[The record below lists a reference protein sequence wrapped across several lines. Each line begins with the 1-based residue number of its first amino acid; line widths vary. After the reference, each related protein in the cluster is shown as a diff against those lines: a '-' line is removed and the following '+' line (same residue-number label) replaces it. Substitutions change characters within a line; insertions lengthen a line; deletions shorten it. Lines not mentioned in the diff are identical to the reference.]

1 MLSGVEWGEYR
12 IGDLFER
19 VSTLKLPYKAKD
31 LPSSPEGEFDLPCL
45 TSSFMNQ
52 GLNYYVPKSG
62 ATILQSVISIP
73 SNSDVYRAYYQ
84 SAPFTV
90 LSDAYAI
97 RWIYEEGHPSSEL
110 YLFLVS
116 CINKV
121 TDLPIYSYKN
131 KLGGWNVV
139 RKKYIQLP
147 TRDGKI
153 DFEFM
158 ERFVAELKAQRV
170 ADLKAYLTVTGFSDY
185 TLTPEEQQAIQHFQ
199 EGSLQWR
206 DYRLGDLFEIRTAPS
221 IDEGKLSLQKCSQ
234 DDLIEFV
241 GRTAVDN
248 GVKGY
253 CEEQSFRPCPPNV
266 ISVSQIGTIVA
277 QLRRSCWYAS
287 QNMFVLTPRPHQ
299 EKLVSLFGVGA
310 INRALSGSF
319 DSGYSN
325 YPTLKT
331 LPNVVIQLPTS
342 SDKLDYTQMETFI
355 RAIKKL
361 VIRDVVLYA
370 DQELASTEQVINQ

>member
-153 DFEFM
+153 NFEFM

-170 ADLKAYLTVTGFSDY
+170 AELKAYLTVTGLSDY

-199 EGSLQWR
+199 EDNLQWH
-206 DYRLGDLFEIRTAPS
+206 DYRLGDLFE
-221 IDEGKLSLQKCSQ
+221 
-234 DDLIEFV
+234 
-241 GRTAVDN
+241 
-248 GVKGY
+248 VKGTL
-253 CEEQSFRPCPPNV
+253 SFNKEAL
-266 ISVSQIGTIVA
+266 VSGAEYDYVTRTSQNQGILQTTAFVNKENLNEAGTWSLGLL
-277 QLRRSCWYAS
+277 QMDFFYRKRQWYAG
-287 QNMFVLTPRPHQ
+287 QFVRKVVFKEQLP
-299 EKLVSLFGVGA
+299 
-310 INRALSGSF
+310 SGSIHF
-319 DSGYSN
+319 FTTVLNALKPKLLSVLVRDVNKTFLDSY
-325 YPTLKT
+325 
-331 LPNVVIQLPTS
+331 IQLPVS
-342 SDKLDYTQMETFI
+342 SDKPDYTQMETFI
-355 RAIKKL
+355 RAIEKL

-370 DQELASTEQVINQ
+370 DRELAATQQVINQ

>member
-1 MLSGVEWGEYR
+1 MLEGVEWGEYR

-31 LPSSPEGEFDLPCL
+31 LPSCPEGEFNLPCL

-52 GLNYYVPKSG
+52 GLNYYVPESG

-97 RWIYEEGHPSSEL
+97 RWIYEGGHPSSEL

-139 RKKYIQLP
+139 RTKYIQLP
-147 TRDGKI
+147 TRDGEI
-153 DFEFM
+153 DFVFM
-158 ERFVAELKAQRV
+158 EKFVAELKAQRV
-170 ADLKAYLTVTGFSDY
+170 AELKAYLTVTGLSDY

-199 EGSLQWR
+199 EGNLQWR
-206 DYRLGDLFEIRTAPS
+206 DYRLGDLFGEATRGKRLKSDDRIAGSLPFVTAGETDMGVSAFIGNSVEVFPANTIT
-221 IDEGKLSLQKCSQ
+221 IDMFGSTKYRNYSYGADDHVAVVHTQALPKHAVCFITTAIHKVANAGAFHYGRNFYAKDAAPLHISLLSK
-234 DDLIEFV
+234 
-241 GRTAVDN
+241 
-248 GVKGY
+248 
-253 CEEQSFRPCPPNV
+253 
-266 ISVSQIGTIVA
+266 
-277 QLRRSCWYAS
+277 
-287 QNMFVLTPRPHQ
+287 
-299 EKLVSLFGVGA
+299 
-310 INRALSGSF
+310 SGE
-319 DSGYSN
+319 
-325 YPTLKT
+325 P
-331 LPNVVIQLPTS
+331 
-342 SDKLDYTQMETFI
+342 DYTQMETFI
-355 RAIKKL
+355 RAIEKL

-370 DQELASTEQVINQ
+370 DRELAATKEVIEKEY

>member
-97 RWIYEEGHPSSEL
+97 RWIYEGGHPSSEL

-147 TRDGKI
+147 TRDGAI
-153 DFEFM
+153 DFMFM

-170 ADLKAYLTVTGFSDY
+170 AELKAYLTVTGLSDY
-185 TLTPEEQQAIQHFQ
+185 TLTPEEQQAIQDFQ
-199 EGSLQWR
+199 EGNLQWR
-206 DYRLGDLFEIRTAPS
+206 DYRLGDLFEIRPTKS
-221 IDEGKLSLQKCSQ
+221 YKYTNRDLFSFEGDTPVVTNTSLNNGISGTVGLPPTEEGGIITYSDTTTSEAIFYQ
-234 DDLIEFV
+234 DKPFV
-241 GRTAVDN
+241 GYSHIQGLYPRVYKDIWVESTLLYVVVA
-248 GVKGY
+248 
-253 CEEQSFRPCPPNV
+253 FRK
-266 ISVSQIGTIVA
+266 VA
-277 QLRRSCWYAS
+277 HNKFDYGNKFNRNIAS
-287 QNMFVLTPRPHQ
+287 NM
-299 EKLVSLFGVGA
+299 
-310 INRALSGSF
+310 
-319 DSGYSN
+319 Y
-325 YPTLKT
+325 
-331 LPNVVIQLPTS
+331 IQLPTS
-342 SDKLDYTQMETFI
+342 SDKLDYAQMETFI
-355 RAIKKL
+355 RAIEKL
-361 VIRDVVLYA
+361 VIQDVVLYA
-370 DQELASTEQVINQ
+370 DRELAATQQVINQ

>member
-31 LPSSPEGEFDLPCL
+31 LPSSPEGEFNLPCL

-84 SAPFTV
+84 PAPFTV

-97 RWIYEEGHPSSEL
+97 RWVYEGGRPSNEL

-153 DFEFM
+153 DFMFM

-170 ADLKAYLTVTGFSDY
+170 AELKAYLAVTGLSDY

-199 EGSLQWR
+199 EGNLQWG
-206 DYRLGDLFEIRTAPS
+206 DYRLGDLFGEATRGKRLKSDDRIAGSLPFVTAGEAEMGISAFIGNSVEVFPANTIT
-221 IDEGKLSLQKCSQ
+221 IDMFGSTKYRNYSYGADDHVAIVHTQALPKHAVCFITTAIHKVANAGAFHYGRNFYAKDAAPLHISLLSK
-234 DDLIEFV
+234 
-241 GRTAVDN
+241 
-248 GVKGY
+248 
-253 CEEQSFRPCPPNV
+253 
-266 ISVSQIGTIVA
+266 
-277 QLRRSCWYAS
+277 
-287 QNMFVLTPRPHQ
+287 
-299 EKLVSLFGVGA
+299 
-310 INRALSGSF
+310 SGE
-319 DSGYSN
+319 
-325 YPTLKT
+325 P
-331 LPNVVIQLPTS
+331 
-342 SDKLDYTQMETFI
+342 DYTQMETFI
-355 RAIKKL
+355 RAIEKL

-370 DQELASTEQVINQ
+370 DRELAATQQVINQ

>member
-97 RWIYEEGHPSSEL
+97 RWIYEGGHPSSEL

-147 TRDGKI
+147 TRDGAI
-153 DFEFM
+153 DFMFM

-170 ADLKAYLTVTGFSDY
+170 AELKAQRVAELKAYLTVTGLSDY
-185 TLTPEEQQAIQHFQ
+185 TLTPEEQQAIQDFQ
-199 EGSLQWR
+199 EGNLQWR
-206 DYRLGDLFEIRTAPS
+206 DYRLGDLFGEATRGKRLKSDDRIAGSLPFVTAGEAETGVSAFIGNSVEVFPANTIT
-221 IDEGKLSLQKCSQ
+221 IDMFGSTKYRNYSYGADDHVAVVHTQALPKHAVCFITTAIHKVANAGAFHYGRNFYAKDAAPLHISLLS
-234 DDLIEFV
+234 
-241 GRTAVDN
+241 
-248 GVKGY
+248 
-253 CEEQSFRPCPPNV
+253 
-266 ISVSQIGTIVA
+266 
-277 QLRRSCWYAS
+277 RSGE
-287 QNMFVLTPRPHQ
+287 P
-299 EKLVSLFGVGA
+299 
-310 INRALSGSF
+310 
-319 DSGYSN
+319 
-325 YPTLKT
+325 
-331 LPNVVIQLPTS
+331 
-342 SDKLDYTQMETFI
+342 DYTQMETFI
-355 RAIKKL
+355 RAIEKL

-370 DQELASTEQVINQ
+370 DRELSATQQVINQ

>member
-31 LPSSPEGEFDLPCL
+31 LPSSPEGEFNLPCL

-97 RWIYEEGHPSSEL
+97 RWIYEGGHPSSEL

-147 TRDGKI
+147 TRDGRI

-170 ADLKAYLTVTGFSDY
+170 AELKAYLTVTGLSDY
-185 TLTPEEQQAIQHFQ
+185 TLTPQEQQAIQHFQ
-199 EGSLQWR
+199 EGNLQWH
-206 DYRLGDLFEIRTAPS
+206 DYRLGDLFE
-221 IDEGKLSLQKCSQ
+221 
-234 DDLIEFV
+234 
-241 GRTAVDN
+241 
-248 GVKGY
+248 VKGTL
-253 CEEQSFRPCPPNV
+253 SFNKEAL
-266 ISVSQIGTIVA
+266 VSGAEYDYVTRTSQNQGILQTTAFVNKENLNEAGTWSLGLL
-277 QLRRSCWYAS
+277 QMDFFYRKRQWYAG
-287 QNMFVLTPRPHQ
+287 QFVRKVVFKEQLP
-299 EKLVSLFGVGA
+299 
-310 INRALSGSF
+310 SGSIHF
-319 DSGYSN
+319 FTTVLNALKPKLLSVLVRDVNKTFLDSY
-325 YPTLKT
+325 
-331 LPNVVIQLPTS
+331 IQLPVS
-342 SDKLDYTQMETFI
+342 SDKPDYTQMETFI
-355 RAIKKL
+355 RAIEKL

-370 DQELASTEQVINQ
+370 DRELAATQQVINQ

>member
-97 RWIYEEGHPSSEL
+97 RWIYEGGHPSSEL

-153 DFEFM
+153 DFMFM
-158 ERFVAELKAQRV
+158 ERFVAELKA
-170 ADLKAYLTVTGFSDY
+170 YLTVTGLSDY

-199 EGSLQWR
+199 EGNLQWH
-206 DYRLGDLFEIRTAPS
+206 DYRLTSVFEVKNASNILSSEVVAGSGSTPYLCASRENNAVS
-221 IDEGKLSLQKCSQ
+221 SYVSYKDEMLSEGNCIFIGGKT
-234 DDLIEFV
+234 FV
-241 GRTAVDN
+241 VT
-248 GVKGY
+248 Y
-253 CEEQSFRPCPPNV
+253 
-266 ISVSQIGTIVA
+266 
-277 QLRRSCWYAS
+277 
-287 QNMFVLTPRPHQ
+287 Q
-299 EKLVSLFGVGA
+299 EKDFLSNDSHNLILRLYETEHRTKRKQLYLTTCIDKSLRHRYSWG
-310 INRALSGSF
+310 
-319 DSGYSN
+319 DSISN
-325 YPTLKT
+325 KKIQTDKVT
-331 LPNVVIQLPTS
+331 LPTNSNKPN
-342 SDKLDYTQMETFI
+342 YTQMETFI
-355 RAIKKL
+355 QAIEKL

-370 DQELASTEQVINQ
+370 DRELAATEQVINQ

>member
-97 RWIYEEGHPSSEL
+97 RWIYEGGRPSSEL

-139 RKKYIQLP
+139 MKKYIQLP
-147 TRDGKI
+147 TRDGAI

-170 ADLKAYLTVTGFSDY
+170 AELLAYLTVTGLSDY

-199 EGSLQWR
+199 EGNLQWH
-206 DYRLGDLFEIRTAPS
+206 DYRLGDLFE
-221 IDEGKLSLQKCSQ
+221 
-234 DDLIEFV
+234 
-241 GRTAVDN
+241 
-248 GVKGY
+248 VKGTL
-253 CEEQSFRPCPPNV
+253 SFNKEAL
-266 ISVSQIGTIVA
+266 VSGAEYDYVTRTSQNQGILQTTAFVNKENLNEAGTWSLGLL
-277 QLRRSCWYAS
+277 QMDFFYRKRQWYAG
-287 QNMFVLTPRPHQ
+287 QFVRKVVFKEQLP
-299 EKLVSLFGVGA
+299 
-310 INRALSGSF
+310 SGSIHF
-319 DSGYSN
+319 FTTVLNALKPKLLSVLVRDVNKTFLDSY
-325 YPTLKT
+325 
-331 LPNVVIQLPTS
+331 IQLPVS
-342 SDKLDYTQMETFI
+342 SDKPDYTQMETFI
-355 RAIKKL
+355 RAIEKL

-370 DQELASTEQVINQ
+370 DRELAATQQVINQ

>member
-97 RWIYEEGHPSSEL
+97 RWIYEGGHPSSEL

-147 TRDGKI
+147 IRDGAI
-153 DFEFM
+153 DFMFM
-158 ERFVAELKAQRV
+158 EQFVAELKAQRV
-170 ADLKAYLTVTGFSDY
+170 AELKAYLTVTGLSDY

-199 EGSLQWR
+199 EGKLQWR
-206 DYRLGDLFEIRTAPS
+206 DYRLTSVFEVKNAGNI
-221 IDEGKLSLQKCSQ
+221 LSS
-234 DDLIEFV
+234 E
-241 GRTAVDN
+241 
-248 GVKGY
+248 
-253 CEEQSFRPCPPNV
+253 
-266 ISVSQIGTIVA
+266 IVA
-277 QLRRSCWYAS
+277 GSGSTPYLCAS
-287 QNMFVLTPRPHQ
+287 RENNAVSSYVSYKDEMLSQGNCIFIGGKTFVVTYQ
-299 EKLVSLFGVGA
+299 EKDFFSNDSHNLILWLYEAEHRTKRKQLYLTTCIDKSLRHRYSWG
-310 INRALSGSF
+310 
-319 DSGYSN
+319 DSISN
-325 YPTLKT
+325 KK
-331 LPNVVIQLPTS
+331 IQTDKVTLPTS
-342 SDKLDYTQMETFI
+342 SNKPDYTQMETFI
-355 RAIKKL
+355 RAIEKL
-361 VIRDVVLYA
+361 VIQDVVLYA
-370 DQELASTEQVINQ
+370 DRELAATQQVINQ

>member
-97 RWIYEEGHPSSEL
+97 RWIYEGGHPSSEL

-147 TRDGKI
+147 IRDGAI
-153 DFEFM
+153 DFMFM
-158 ERFVAELKAQRV
+158 EQFVAELKAQRV
-170 ADLKAYLTVTGFSDY
+170 AELKAYLTVTGLSDY

-199 EGSLQWR
+199 EGKLQWR
-206 DYRLGDLFEIRTAPS
+206 DYRLTSVFEVKNAGNI
-221 IDEGKLSLQKCSQ
+221 LSS
-234 DDLIEFV
+234 E
-241 GRTAVDN
+241 
-248 GVKGY
+248 
-253 CEEQSFRPCPPNV
+253 
-266 ISVSQIGTIVA
+266 IVA
-277 QLRRSCWYAS
+277 GSGSTPYLCAS
-287 QNMFVLTPRPHQ
+287 RENNAVSSYVSYKDEMLSQGNCIFIGGKTFVVTYQ
-299 EKLVSLFGVGA
+299 EKDFFSNDSHNLILRLYEAEHRTKRKQLYLTTCIDKSLRHRYSWG
-310 INRALSGSF
+310 
-319 DSGYSN
+319 DSISN
-325 YPTLKT
+325 KK
-331 LPNVVIQLPTS
+331 IQTDKVTLPTS
-342 SDKLDYTQMETFI
+342 SNKPDYTQMETFI
-355 RAIKKL
+355 RAIEKL
-361 VIRDVVLYA
+361 VIQDVVLYA
-370 DQELASTEQVINQ
+370 DRELAATQQVINQ

>member
-1 MLSGVEWGEYR
+1 MLEGVEWGEYR

-31 LPSSPEGEFDLPCL
+31 LPSCPEGEFNLPCL

-52 GLNYYVPKSG
+52 GLNYYVPESG

-97 RWIYEEGHPSSEL
+97 RWIYEGGHPSSEL

-139 RKKYIQLP
+139 RTKYIQLP
-147 TRDGKI
+147 TRDGEI
-153 DFEFM
+153 DFVFM
-158 ERFVAELKAQRV
+158 EKFVAELKAQRV
-170 ADLKAYLTVTGFSDY
+170 AELKAYLTVTGLSDY

-199 EGSLQWR
+199 EGNLQWR
-206 DYRLGDLFEIRTAPS
+206 DFRLGDLFGEATRGKRLKSDDRIAGSLPFVTAGETDMGVSAFIGNSVEVFPANTIT
-221 IDEGKLSLQKCSQ
+221 IDMFGSTKYRNYSYGADDHVAVVHTQALPKHAVCFITTAIHKVANAGAFHYGRNFYAKDAAPLHISLLSK
-234 DDLIEFV
+234 
-241 GRTAVDN
+241 
-248 GVKGY
+248 
-253 CEEQSFRPCPPNV
+253 
-266 ISVSQIGTIVA
+266 
-277 QLRRSCWYAS
+277 
-287 QNMFVLTPRPHQ
+287 
-299 EKLVSLFGVGA
+299 
-310 INRALSGSF
+310 SGE
-319 DSGYSN
+319 
-325 YPTLKT
+325 P
-331 LPNVVIQLPTS
+331 
-342 SDKLDYTQMETFI
+342 DYTQMETFI
-355 RAIKKL
+355 RAIEKL

-370 DQELASTEQVINQ
+370 DRELAATKEVIEKEY

>member
-31 LPSSPEGEFDLPCL
+31 LPSSPEGEFNLPCL

-97 RWIYEEGHPSSEL
+97 RWIYEGGHPSSEL

-153 DFEFM
+153 DFMFM

-170 ADLKAYLTVTGFSDY
+170 AELKAYLTVTGLSDY

-199 EGSLQWR
+199 EGNLQWH
-206 DYRLGDLFEIRTAPS
+206 DYRLGDLFE
-221 IDEGKLSLQKCSQ
+221 
-234 DDLIEFV
+234 
-241 GRTAVDN
+241 
-248 GVKGY
+248 VKGTL
-253 CEEQSFRPCPPNV
+253 SFNKE
-266 ISVSQIGTIVA
+266 SLVSGDEYDYVTRTSQNQGILQTTAFVNKENLNEAGTWSLGLL
-277 QLRRSCWYAS
+277 QMDFFYRKRQWYAG
-287 QNMFVLTPRPHQ
+287 QFVRKVVFKEQLP
-299 EKLVSLFGVGA
+299 
-310 INRALSGSF
+310 SGSIHF
-319 DSGYSN
+319 FTTVLNALKPKLLSVLVRDVNKTFLDSY
-325 YPTLKT
+325 
-331 LPNVVIQLPTS
+331 IQLPVS
-342 SDKLDYTQMETFI
+342 SDKPDYTQMETFI
-355 RAIKKL
+355 RAIEKL

-370 DQELASTEQVINQ
+370 DRELSATQQVINQ

>member
-12 IGDLFER
+12 ISDLFER

-170 ADLKAYLTVTGFSDY
+170 AELKAQRVVELKAYLAVTGLSDY
-185 TLTPEEQQAIQHFQ
+185 TLTREEQQAIQHFQ
-199 EGSLQWR
+199 EGNLQWH
-206 DYRLGDLFEIRTAPS
+206 DYRLGDLFGEATRGKRLKSDDRIAGSLPFVTAGEAETGVSAFIGNSVEVFPANTIT
-221 IDEGKLSLQKCSQ
+221 IDMFGSTKYRNYSYGADDHVAVVHTQALPKHAVCFITTAIHKVANAGAFHYGRNFYAKDAAPLHISLLSK
-234 DDLIEFV
+234 
-241 GRTAVDN
+241 
-248 GVKGY
+248 
-253 CEEQSFRPCPPNV
+253 
-266 ISVSQIGTIVA
+266 
-277 QLRRSCWYAS
+277 
-287 QNMFVLTPRPHQ
+287 
-299 EKLVSLFGVGA
+299 
-310 INRALSGSF
+310 SGE
-319 DSGYSN
+319 
-325 YPTLKT
+325 P
-331 LPNVVIQLPTS
+331 
-342 SDKLDYTQMETFI
+342 DYTQMETFI
-355 RAIKKL
+355 RAIEKL

-370 DQELASTEQVINQ
+370 DRELAATEQVINQ

>member
-97 RWIYEEGHPSSEL
+97 RWIYEGGHPSSEL

-153 DFEFM
+153 DFMFM

-170 ADLKAYLTVTGFSDY
+170 AELKAYLTVTGLSDY

-199 EGSLQWR
+199 EGNLQWH
-206 DYRLGDLFEIRTAPS
+206 DYRLTSVFEVKNASNILSSEVVAGSGSTPYLCASRENNAVS
-221 IDEGKLSLQKCSQ
+221 SYVSYKDEMLSEGNCIFIGGKT
-234 DDLIEFV
+234 FV
-241 GRTAVDN
+241 VT
-248 GVKGY
+248 Y
-253 CEEQSFRPCPPNV
+253 
-266 ISVSQIGTIVA
+266 
-277 QLRRSCWYAS
+277 
-287 QNMFVLTPRPHQ
+287 Q
-299 EKLVSLFGVGA
+299 EKDFLSNDSHNLILRLYETEHRTKRKQLYLTTCIDKSLRHRYSWG
-310 INRALSGSF
+310 
-319 DSGYSN
+319 DSISN
-325 YPTLKT
+325 KKIQTDKVT
-331 LPNVVIQLPTS
+331 LPTNSNKPN
-342 SDKLDYTQMETFI
+342 YTQMETFI
-355 RAIKKL
+355 QAIEKL

-370 DQELASTEQVINQ
+370 DRELAATEQVINQ

>member
-31 LPSSPEGEFDLPCL
+31 LPSSPEGEFNLPCL

-97 RWIYEEGHPSSEL
+97 RWIYEGGHPSSEL

-170 ADLKAYLTVTGFSDY
+170 AELKAYLTVTGLSDY
-185 TLTPEEQQAIQHFQ
+185 TLTPQEQQAIQHFQ
-199 EGSLQWR
+199 EGNLQWH
-206 DYRLGDLFEIRTAPS
+206 DYRLGDLFE
-221 IDEGKLSLQKCSQ
+221 
-234 DDLIEFV
+234 
-241 GRTAVDN
+241 
-248 GVKGY
+248 VKGTL
-253 CEEQSFRPCPPNV
+253 SFNKEAL
-266 ISVSQIGTIVA
+266 VSGAEYDYVTRTSQNQGILQTTAFVNKENLNEAGTWSLGLL
-277 QLRRSCWYAS
+277 QMDFFYRKRQWYAG
-287 QNMFVLTPRPHQ
+287 QFVRKVVFKEQLP
-299 EKLVSLFGVGA
+299 
-310 INRALSGSF
+310 SGSIHF
-319 DSGYSN
+319 FTTVLNALKPKLLSVLVRDVNKTFLDSY
-325 YPTLKT
+325 
-331 LPNVVIQLPTS
+331 IQLPVS
-342 SDKLDYTQMETFI
+342 SDKPDYTQMETFI
-355 RAIKKL
+355 RAIEKL

-370 DQELASTEQVINQ
+370 DRELSATQQVINQ